1 MLAQNAELA
10 TQVTWLMEQM
20 RLARHKQYGSSSEKS
35 RYDQENLFNEPEA
48 TADARVP
55 EPELME
61 IQRHYRQKAKENKER
76 LPADLPVE
84 TVEHFLSEEEQ
95 SCPEC
100 SSPLHIMGKDI
111 RRELKLIPAK
121 AVIVEHVTYVYACR
135 DCEKNACGVPIVKAP
150 VDKPVIK
157 GSFASPKAVAH
168 IMTQKFANGMPLY
181 RQEQDLQRSG
191 ILLSRQTMSNWL
203 IACSESWLEPV
214 YNAMREILREHSVLH
229 VDESVLQVLQE
240 PGKTVQSNS
249 YMWLYRTGG
258 YATMPIVL
266 YEYQPDR
273 KAKRP
278 LEFLQG
284 FSGYLHTDGY
294 AGYHSLPDNITV
306 VGCWAHYPRY
316 MVIRE
321 KALKTA

>member
-1 MLAQNAELA
+1 
-10 TQVTWLMEQM
+10 
-20 RLARHKQYGSSSEKS
+20 
-35 RYDQENLFNEPEA
+35 
-48 TADARVP
+48 
-55 EPELME
+55 ME
-61 IQRHYRQKAKENKER
+61 IQRHYRQKARENKER
-76 LPADLPVE
+76 LPSDLPVE

-121 AVIVEHVTYVYACR
+121 AVIVEHVNYVYACR

-157 GSFASPKAVAH
+157 GSFASPEAVAH

-240 PGKTVQSNS
+240 PGRQPRAIAICGCTELAGMLRCPLFCMITN
-249 YMWLYRTGG
+249 RTGRPNDPWSFCRDLAAIFIRTG
-258 YATMPIVL
+258 TPATIAC
-266 YEYQPDR
+266 R
-273 KAKRP
+273 
-278 LEFLQG
+278 
-284 FSGYLHTDGY
+284 T
-294 AGYHSLPDNITV
+294 I
-306 VGCWAHYPRY
+306 
-316 MVIRE
+316 
-321 KALKTA
+321 